1 MYGTG
6 EWVNL
11 PETSLSQPLTLL
23 EPSKPVLG
31 FTGTRTIND
40 DDKETIAKF
49 LRTPSFEIDRFQT
62 FVTGACIGVDA
73 YVGELMSRWF
83 PLARHVVVVPSD
95 RSRVDPGY
103 LVWASQII
111 NMPPESSYRDRNL
124 NIVRLS
130 NKLIGFPRYPEHDP
144 RSRRSGT
151 WMTVRIARRLGVTY
165 KTNVLDG
172 PESTELPYERTA
184 ECC

>member
-83 PLARHVVVVPSD
+83 PLARHVV
-95 RSRVDPGY
+95 
-103 LVWASQII
+103 II

-130 NKLIGFPRYPEHDP
+130 NKLIGFPRYAEHDP

-165 KTNVLDG
+165 KTSVLDG